1 MSDQGVD
8 MRELL
13 PQERRELLET
23 TVVNLFRSALFLA
36 EDDEFPLDRG
46 FFDLGLTSLRLSDI
60 KQDIE
65 AEFGCEI
72 DTTVLFS
79 RPTAEQLINY
89 LADEV
94 WTV

>member
-1 MSDQGVD
+1 MRDQRVD

-23 TVVNLFRSALFLA
+23 TVVGLFRAALLMA
-36 EDDEFPLDRG
+36 EDDDFPLDRG
-46 FFDLGLTSLRLSDI
+46 FFDLGLTSLRLSEL
-60 KQDIE
+60 KGAIE

-72 DTTVLFS
+72 DTAVLFS
-79 RPTAEQLINY
+79 RPTTEQLINY